1 MKSAGQPLRF
11 LAVVLG
17 CWVCIR
23 GAMLLW
29 PIWATGDPLKPRL
42 AVIASVD
49 ADGAVPSIFRSD
61 SGQVEQLSVPA
72 QAGGLILP
80 RRTRAGSLTGSAAQ
94 ALRAASGV
102 SPAAEPSTVAASMAK
117 GVSVTMIT
125 VPTGAGASAGRPNS
139 RWSGQA
145 WLLWRPDAGGGRA
158 FAPLLGGSQAGV
170 RIDYRL
176 TSGAAGTFSLYG
188 RASRALERPF
198 AEEGAVGL
206 AWRPASWPVSLM
218 VERRQR
224 LGPGGRNGFAV
235 LAAGGLNPTEIAP
248 HVEAEG
254 YAQAGFVG
262 LPGGDG
268 FADGKGTLSYRLMP
282 QNDRLSVNVGGALSG
297 SVQPG
302 ARRLDVG
309 PEVRLRLP
317 SGRHALRL
325 SAEWRM
331 RVAGNARPASGP
343 AVTLVT
349 DF

>member
-1 MKSAGQPLRF
+1 MNPAGQPLRF

-29 PIWATGDPLKPRL
+29 PIWAIGDPLQPRL
-42 AVIASVD
+42 AVLASAD
-49 ADGAVPSIFRSD
+49 ADGSEMSSFRSD
-61 SGQVEQLSVPA
+61 ASHQEQLSVPA
-72 QAGGLILP
+72 QAGGLVLA

-94 ALRAASGV
+94 PLRVASSV
-102 SPAAEPSTVAASMAK
+102 SPAAEPSTVSISEAVPAAM
-117 GVSVTMIT
+117 VT

-158 FAPLLGGSQAGV
+158 FAPLLGGSQMGV

-176 TSGAAGTFSLYG
+176 TSGAAGMFSLYG

-206 AWRPASWPVSLM
+206 AWRPGKLPVSLM

-262 LPGGDG
+262 LPGSDG
-268 FADGKGTLSYRLMP
+268 FADGKATLSYRLMP

-302 ARRLDVG
+302 ARRLDMG